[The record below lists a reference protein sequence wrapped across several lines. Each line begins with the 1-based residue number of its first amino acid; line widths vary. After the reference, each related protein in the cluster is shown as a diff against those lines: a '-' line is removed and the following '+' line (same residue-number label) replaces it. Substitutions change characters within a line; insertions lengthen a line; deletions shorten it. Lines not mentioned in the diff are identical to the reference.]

1 MRYMIGI
8 DVGSTNIKI
17 YDGKKFKKYPIFKL
31 NELLESYNNNDSI
44 FATGYFR
51 KKFKN
56 NITEITA
63 AIYGIYKKNVDIII
77 DVGGQDIKIIDTRTL
92 EFIMNDK
99 CGAGT
104 GLFLQ
109 TIATYLNIDVED
121 FGKYYVEEP
130 LVLNNTCAVFSISE
144 IVNYLVKGYSIGE
157 IIASVNHTIAK
168 KVNDIIPFEYETVVL
183 IGGVAKNQS
192 FVRYFKEISGK
203 KIHVPEN
210 PQFINAIGARRYGIE
225 AERRII
231 N

>member
-31 NELLESYNNNDSI
+31 NELLENYNNNDFL

-99 CGAGT
+99 CGAEFAN
-104 GLFLQ
+104 LDR
-109 TIATYLNIDVED
+109 YE
-121 FGKYYVEEP
+121 
-130 LVLNNTCAVFSISE
+130 CR
-144 IVNYLVKGYSIGE
+144 
-157 IIASVNHTIAK
+157 K
-168 KVNDIIPFEYETVVL
+168 KVVKMLFTILFD
-183 IGGVAKNQS
+183 
-192 FVRYFKEISGK
+192 
-203 KIHVPEN
+203 N
-210 PQFINAIGARRYGIE
+210 PNLSPNALKSS
-225 AERRII
+225 
-231 N
+231 

>member
-1 MRYMIGI
+1 MIGI

-31 NELLESYNNNDSI
+31 NELLENYNNNDSI

-56 NITEITA
+56 SITEITA
-63 AIYGIYKKNVDIII
+63 AIYGIRGKDVDIII
-77 DVGGQDIKIIDTRTL
+77 DIGGQDIKIIDIKTL
-92 EFIMNDK
+92 EFTMNDK

-109 TIATYLNIDVED
+109 TIATYLNIDIED
-121 FGKYYVEEP
+121 FEKYYVEEP
-130 LVLNNTCAVFSISE
+130 LILNNTCAVFSISE
-144 IVNYLVKGYSIGE
+144 IVNYLVNGYNIE
-157 IIASVNHTIAK
+157 DIIASVNYTIAR
-168 KVNDIIPFEYETVVL
+168 KVNDIIPFEYETVAL
-183 IGGVAKNQS
+183 TGGVAENRS
-192 FVRYFKEISGK
+192 FIRYFKEITGK
-203 KIHVPEN
+203 EIYVPEN

>member
-1 MRYMIGI
+1 MIGV

-31 NELLESYNNNDSI
+31 NELLENYNNNEVI

-56 NITEITA
+56 NITEISA
-63 AIYGIYKKNVDIII
+63 AIYGIGKKDVDIIVDI
-77 DVGGQDIKIIDTRTL
+77 GGQDIKIIDTKTL
-92 EFIMNDK
+92 EFTMNDK

-109 TIATYLNIDVED
+109 TIATYLNIDIED

-130 LVLNNTCAVFSISE
+130 LILNNTCAVFSISE
-144 IVNYLVKGYSIGE
+144 IINYLVNGHDIEE
-157 IIASVNHTIAK
+157 IIASVNHAIAK
-168 KVNDIIPFEYETVVL
+168 KVNDIIPFEYETMAL

-192 FVRYFKEISGK
+192 FVRYFRNISDK

-210 PQFINAIGARRYGIE
+210 PQFINAMGVRTYGIK
-225 AERRII
+225 AERRTI